1 MKLQCGNDTKAV
13 ALVSFYG
20 PPHEALY
27 QTSSKCYWTVAH
39 LRDPSMRIIDFES
52 IQSVVC
58 MAPDKQYGKLYQ
70 DGTEND
76 CWYMSEKPGL
86 KLSQMV
92 GQGEILTND

>member
-1 MKLQCGNDTKAV
+1 MRLQCGNDTKAV

-39 LRDPSMRIIDFES
+39 LRDPSMRIIDIES

-70 DGTEND
+70 DGTEN
-76 CWYMSEKPGL
+76 MSEKPGL